1 MNYQLLPDLAAM
13 ATLLTILYFLRR
25 RHPQERVGLWLV
37 GLLFIFLEAI
47 AHAFY
52 APTGPRHIPSHIVA
66 LDAYLAAGV
75 IFLWAAAQPLYPRT
89 PTLRYLV
96 VNTLPF
102 AGVLTTYGLD
112 VRNSRIYLI
121 FIACGLILGII
132 TPFLLNRTWN
142 LGKAWWL
149 ILAQCAIWIPAGF
162 AASNGNYRDAAYH
175 LLFVLYLCVAIVFQL
190 SLPRKSLGKVAIV
203 AGFTVWSLVFFLH
216 SWVTGHPQ
224 FIPVAAEVWDWQKF
238 LVTIGML
245 LVMLEQQ
252 VASNEWYA
260 LHDQLTGLPNRRLFE
275 DRLTSALFASQR
287 NNTRTA
293 VLMIDLNGFK
303 QINDSFGHEIGDEL
317 LQHVARN
324 LRSAIRVPDT
334 LARLGGDEFIIIAT
348 DLPADLSAALIADR
362 SLDRITRALRKPF
375 SVAGKALT
383 VTGSVGIAIYPD
395 DTTDEILLRRLADQR
410 MYEQKRKDPIE
421 MNQSETDE
429 PRREAFLSA

>member
-13 ATLLTILYFLRR
+13 AALLTILYFLRR

-47 AHAFY
+47 AHALY
-52 APTGPRHIPSHIVA
+52 TPSGPRHIPSHIIA

-96 VNTLPF
+96 INTPSL
-102 AGVLTTYGLD
+102 AAVLTAYGLD
-112 VRNSRIYLI
+112 VRRPRIYLV
-121 FIACGLILGII
+121 FIACGLVLGVIS
-132 TPFLLNRTWN
+132 PFVLNRTWR
-142 LGKAWWL
+142 LGQAWWL
-149 ILAQCAIWIPAGF
+149 VLVQLTIWIPTWF
-162 AASNGNYRDAAYH
+162 FASNGQYRDAAYH
-175 LLFVLYLCVAIVFQL
+175 PLFLLYLCVAVVFQL
-190 SLPRKSLGKVAIV
+190 SLPRRSLGKVAIV
-203 AGFTVWSLVFFLH
+203 AGFIVWSLVFFLH
-216 SWVTGHPQ
+216 SWVSNHPQ

-275 DRLTSALFASQR
+275 DRLTAALFTSQR
-287 NNTRTA
+287 NNTRAA

-303 QINDSFGHEIGDEL
+303 QINDSFGHEVGDEF

-324 LRSAIRVPDT
+324 LRNAIRVPDT
-334 LARLGGDEFIIIAT
+334 LARLGGD
-348 DLPADLSAALIADR
+348 
-362 SLDRITRALRKPF
+362 
-375 SVAGKALT
+375 
-383 VTGSVGIAIYPD
+383 
-395 DTTDEILLRRLADQR
+395 
-410 MYEQKRKDPIE
+410 
-421 MNQSETDE
+421 
-429 PRREAFLSA
+429 

>member
-52 APTGPRHIPSHIVA
+52 ASSGPRHIPSHIVA

-89 PTLRYLV
+89 PTLRYLLI
-96 VNTLPF
+96 NTPPL
-102 AGVLTTYGLD
+102 AAVLTVYGLD
-112 VRNSRIYLI
+112 VRRPGIYLV
-121 FIACGLILGII
+121 FIACGLFLGLMS
-132 TPFLLNRTWN
+132 PFVLNRTWR

-149 ILAQCAIWIPAGF
+149 VLVQLAIWIPAWF
-162 AASNGNYRDAAYH
+162 FASNGQYRDAAYYP
-175 LLFVLYLCVAIVFQL
+175 LFLVYLCVAIVFQL
-190 SLPRKSLGKVAIV
+190 TLPRKSLGKVTIV
-203 AGFTVWSLVFFLH
+203 AGFIVWSLVFLLH
-216 SWVTGHPQ
+216 SWVSNHPQ
-224 FIPVAAEVWDWQKF
+224 FTPVAAEIWDWQKF

-275 DRLTSALFASQR
+275 DRLTASILAAQR
-287 NNTRTA
+287 NRTRVA

-303 QINDSFGHEIGDEL
+303 QINDSLGHEVGDEL

-324 LRSAIRVPDT
+324 LRHSIRVPDT

-348 DLPADLSAALIADR
+348 DLPADQPPNLIADR
-362 SLDRITRALRKPF
+362 SRERISQALRKPF
-375 SVAGKALT
+375 EAAGNTLT

-395 DTTDEILLRRLADQR
+395 DTTDEVLLRRLADQR
-410 MYEQKRKDPIE
+410 MYEQKRNAPLELAAAGD
-421 MNQSETDE
+421 
-429 PRREAFLSA
+429 

>member
-47 AHAFY
+47 AHTFY
-52 APTGPRHIPSHIVA
+52 TPSGPRHIPSHVVA

-75 IFLWAAAQPLYPRT
+75 IFLWAAVQPLYPRT
-89 PTLRYLV
+89 PTLRYLLL
-96 VNTLPF
+96 NTLPL
-102 AGVLTTYGLD
+102 AAVLTAYGLD
-112 VRNSRIYLI
+112 VRRPGIYLI
-121 FIACGLILGII
+121 FIACGLIVGVISPLA
-132 TPFLLNRTWN
+132 LSRTWR

-149 ILAQCAIWIPAGF
+149 VLVQLSIWLPTWFF
-162 AASNGNYRDAAYH
+162 AFNGQFRDAGYYP
-175 LLFVLYLCVAIVFQL
+175 LFVLYLCVAIVFQL

-203 AGFTVWSLVFFLH
+203 AGFVVWSLVFLLH
-216 SWVTGHPQ
+216 SWVSNHPQ
-224 FIPVAAEVWDWQKF
+224 FTPVAAEIWDWQKF

-275 DRLTSALFASQR
+275 DRLTAALLAAQR
-287 NNTRTA
+287 NRTRVA

-303 QINDSFGHEIGDEL
+303 QINDSLGHEVGDEL
-317 LQHVARN
+317 LQHIARN
-324 LRSAIRVPDT
+324 LRNVIRVPDT

-348 DLPADLSAALIADR
+348 DLPADLSPSLIVDR
-362 SLDRITRALRKPF
+362 SLDRISQALRKPF
-375 SVAGKALT
+375 VVVGNTLT
-383 VTGSVGIAIYPD
+383 VTGSVGVAIFPD
-395 DTTDEILLRRLADQR
+395 DTTDEVLLRRLADQR
-410 MYEQKRKDPIE
+410 MYEQKRKAPTE
-421 MNQSETDE
+421 
-429 PRREAFLSA
+429 SAATAPLALHVP

>member
-52 APTGPRHIPSHIVA
+52 TPTGPRHIPSHIVA
-66 LDAYLAAGV
+66 LDAYLAAGI

-89 PTLRYLV
+89 STLRYLLI
-96 VNTLPF
+96 NTLPL
-102 AGVLTTYGLD
+102 AAVLTAYGLD
-112 VRNSRIYLI
+112 VRRPGIYLI
-121 FIACGLILGII
+121 FVACGLILGVIS
-132 TPFLLNRTWN
+132 PFMLNRTWR

-149 ILAQCAIWIPAGF
+149 VLVQLAIWIPAWF
-162 AASNGNYRDAAYH
+162 FASNGQYRDAAYYP
-175 LLFVLYLCVAIVFQL
+175 LFLLYLCIAVVFQL

-203 AGFTVWSLVFFLH
+203 AGFVVWSLVFLLH
-216 SWVTGHPQ
+216 SWVSNHPQ
-224 FIPVAAEVWDWQKF
+224 FTPVAAEIWDWQKF

-275 DRLTSALFASQR
+275 DRLTAALFTAQR
-287 NNTRTA
+287 NRTRAA

-303 QINDSFGHEIGDEL
+303 QINDSLGHEVGDKL

-324 LRSAIRVPDT
+324 LRHSIRMPDT

-348 DLPADLSAALIADR
+348 DLPSDLPLSLIADR
-362 SLDRITRALRKPF
+362 SLDRISHALRKPF
-375 SVAGKALT
+375 AVAGNTLT
-383 VTGSVGIAIYPD
+383 ITGSVGVAIYPD
-395 DTTDEILLRRLADQR
+395 DTTDEILLRRLADER
-410 MYEQKRKDPIE
+410 MYEQKRKIHAEPSA
-421 MNQSETDE
+421 SE
-429 PRREAFLSA
+429 PLAFQAR